1 MSGHP
6 RRSGPPAIPRGP
18 LADRSQ
24 PLTELS
30 SGLRLTAGI
39 SERVKPRLLRV
50 LVADDEPVARRIL
63 REELEL
69 LANVEV
75 IGEADTGLRAL
86 AEIER
91 LRPDVVLLD
100 LQMPQMG
107 GFEVIQQ
114 LRGGSHLPAIIVVT
128 AYDQHAI
135 RAFDEGA
142 IDYLLKPVAQAR
154 LERAL
159 DRARELLGSRKEAA
173 ETLARLQEIAGAVPG
188 GQSAGAGPRKIV
200 GRAGD
205 EYFLLNASEVLA
217 FQAEGDLVWII
228 TARQRYLAA
237 QSLKKIE
244 EKLEGSSFRRVHRN
258 ALVNVD
264 HVRKMAALSS
274 NRWLITLHNNLEFT
288 VSKRL
293 ARNVREILSW

>member
-1 MSGHP
+1 MSGQRP
-6 RRSGPPAIPRGP
+6 FQPPAARRLP
-18 LADRSQ
+18 LVAGHE
-24 PLTELS
+24 PLTGLS
-30 SGLRLTAGI
+30 YGPRTGAGI
-39 SERVKPRLLRV
+39 SVKVKARSLRV

-69 LANVEV
+69 LPDIEV
-75 IGEADTGLRAL
+75 LGEADTGTRTL
-86 AEIER
+86 EQIES

-107 GFEVIQQ
+107 GFEVIQR
-114 LRGGSHLPAIIVVT
+114 LRGGPHLPVIIVVT

-142 IDYLLKPVAQAR
+142 IDYLLKPVGQAR
-154 LERAL
+154 LVRAL
-159 DRARELLGSRKEAA
+159 DRARELLGSRTEAA
-173 ETLARLQEIAGAVPG
+173 ETLARLQEIAASGAG
-188 GQSAGAGPRKIV
+188 GYQTPGPRKIV

-205 EYFLLNASEVLA
+205 EYFLLNADEVLA
-217 FQAEGDLVWII
+217 FQAEGELVWII
-228 TARQRYLAA
+228 TAKQRYLAA

-244 EKLEGSSFRRVHRN
+244 EKLQGSSFRRVHRN

-274 NRWLITLHNNLEFT
+274 NRWLITLHNNQEFI